1 MPWKRQHAS
10 SPFVDAERITRVPEP
25 DGNVTSITR
34 RSAPARRA
42 TIRDVARAA
51 AVSTV
56 TVSRVVNVPERVQ
69 RETRERV
76 ARAMAELGY
85 VPNAAARSMRTR
97 ATRSVG
103 CLVPDLVNHSNAAI
117 AQAAERHLA
126 AAGYSL
132 LLANSDYDSAAEI
145 RAIEALVA
153 QGVDALLL
161 YVSDENDPGLQRAVA
176 RLDVPHL
183 VLDRRLPGE
192 ADRLLSDHATAM
204 HEVVRYLVGLGHRRI
219 ALLVSALRIRP
230 VDERVAAFLEAAA
243 GLGIAR
249 SELAVLRVPPDDAE
263 RLRAAQ
269 ELLAATRRPTAVL
282 ADGGRQVRG
291 VLAAA
296 RLQRLMIP
304 EELSLVGLDAGDI
317 ATVTTPALTTVERD
331 YAEIGRLAATLLLGR
346 LASPGL
352 PPRRLVLGSQVVLR
366 GSCAPPAGRP
376 ADLSPGA
383 ARGD

>member
-1 MPWKRQHAS
+1 MPEIDDNVVIAS
-10 SPFVDAERITRVPEP
+10 RLAVP
-25 DGNVTSITR
+25 T
-34 RSAPARRA
+34 RRA

-56 TVSRVVNVPERVQ
+56 TVSRVVNEPQRVQ

-103 CLVPDLVNHSNAAI
+103 CLVPDIVNYANAAI

-126 AAGYSL
+126 GAGYAL
-132 LLANSDYDSAAEI
+132 LLANSGYDSAAEI
-145 RAIEALVA
+145 RAIEALTA
-153 QGVDALLL
+153 HDVDALLL
-161 YVSDENDPGLQRAVA
+161 YVSDEGDPGLQRAVA
-176 RLDVPHL
+176 RLDVPRL
-183 VLDRRLPGE
+183 VLDRRLPGA

-219 ALLVSALRIRP
+219 ALLVSTLRIRP
-230 VDERVAAFLEAAA
+230 VDERVAAFREVATALGLDA
-243 GLGIAR
+243 GD
-249 SELAVLRVPPDDAE
+249 LAVVRVPPDDAE

-269 ELLAATRRPTAVL
+269 ELLAGARRPSAVI

-296 RLQRLMIP
+296 RLRRLTIP
-304 EELSLVGLDAGDI
+304 DDLSLVGLDAGDI
-317 ATVTTPALTTVERD
+317 ATMTTPALTTVERD
-331 YAEIGRLAATLLLGR
+331 YAEIGRLAANLLLGR
-346 LASPGL
+346 LAAPDL
-352 PPRRLVLGSQVVLR
+352 PPRRLILGSEVVLR
-366 GSCAPPAGRP
+366 GSCAPPGGRCP
-376 ADLSPGA
+376 GLPRAD
-383 ARGD
+383 

>member
-1 MPWKRQHAS
+1 MPE
-10 SPFVDAERITRVPEP
+10 VD
-25 DGNVTSITR
+25 DNVTIESPR
-34 RSAPARRA
+34 PAPARRA

-56 TVSRVVNVPERVQ
+56 TVSRVVNAPERVQ
-69 RETRERV
+69 RETRARV

-145 RAIEALVA
+145 RAIEALTA
-153 QGVDALLL
+153 RGVDALLL
-161 YVSDENDPGLQRAVA
+161 YVSDESHPGLRRAVA
-176 RLDVPHL
+176 GLDVPYL
-183 VLDRRLPGE
+183 VLDRRVPGDV
-192 ADRLLSDHATAM
+192 DRLLSDHATAM

-219 ALLVSALRIRP
+219 ALLVSTLRIRP
-230 VDERVAAFLEAAA
+230 VDERVATFLEAAT
-243 GLGIAR
+243 GLGVERAD
-249 SELAVLRVPPDDAE
+249 LAVIRVPPDDAE

-269 ELLAATRRPTAVL
+269 QLLAGVPRPTAIL

-296 RLQRLMIP
+296 RLQRLAIP
-304 EELSLVGLDAGDI
+304 DDLSLVGLDAGDI

-346 LASPGL
+346 LAAPGL

-366 GSCAPPAGRP
+366 GSCAPPARRP
-376 ADLSPGA
+376 AGVAPAD
-383 ARGD
+383 